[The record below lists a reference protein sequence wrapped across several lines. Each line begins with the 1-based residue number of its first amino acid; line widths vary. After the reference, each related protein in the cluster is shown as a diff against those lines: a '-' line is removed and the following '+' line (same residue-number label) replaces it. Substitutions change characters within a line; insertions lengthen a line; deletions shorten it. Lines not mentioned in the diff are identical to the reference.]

1 MHGLH
6 TSGINTKRNRII
18 FLNIINLKRKITQN
32 HLDLGVT
39 LAFFKEIQAISWL
52 NFVTNVDLF

>member
-32 HLDLGVT
+32 YLDLVAT
-39 LAFFKEIQAISWL
+39 LALFKEIQAISWL
-52 NFVTNVDLF
+52 KFVTNVDLL